1 MGALGQVQVPLSS
14 ELLWDMLHLADA
26 DGLVRLDYDM
36 FVRLLTGVLESSMF
50 RWGDSAV
57 LPDSGKDAWVGGD
70 TFGAGSG
77 LYEMA
82 DGKLDDKS
90 RGERGAL
97 GVGGVV
103 EEEEQGG
110 ARGSLVNT
118 ETMNTQVYMELLN
131 HQSIN
136 ISAATRTNWDLM
148 IDHHAGFGF
157 RV

>member
-103 EEEEQGG
+103 EEDVAVLLWEVRR
-110 ARGSLVNT
+110 ACRLDVSNWMCKDSTWTLAVCSNT
-118 ETMNTQVYMELLN
+118 LIPRPWM
-131 HQSIN
+131 
-136 ISAATRTNWDLM
+136 
-148 IDHHAGFGF
+148 